1 MFSRLKEKEICFK
14 LFFAA
19 VENLLMPFHHF
30 AQFQFKLSGVTQK
43 LLVKKTGLFFHLKM
57 HFKRNKT
64 IKHVGIVYT
73 RSL

>member
-1 MFSRLKEKEICFK
+1 MFSRLKEKEICVWQQFK
-14 LFFAA
+14 IF
-19 VENLLMPFHHF
+19 LMPFHHF